1 MDNKIKFRNHISIV
15 IEELGAIFWFVLI
28 FLLGTIKDY
37 FEDINNNIDSI
48 TLAGKKYWFVFPLLL
63 VMLLITIIW
72 KINKWRKTYIFIDS
86 NVLVV
91 ERNTLNNKKISIAIK
106 NISNVNTVQNLFES
120 VIGTSALKLDT
131 NTFSTADST
140 DVKIILK
147 KEQAEQ
153 LKNRLLELINGSSE
167 IKNIEEDI
175 DKIDNDICIK
185 AESKDLIK
193 HGVFSINVFSVLAF
207 IAYLI
212 GIIVYIVSLCEQ
224 NYDGITTKNIIIN
237 SILLIIT
244 GFTILWNTAKDFIKF
259 WNYRVYRAKD
269 NINLSY
275 GIIKKVN
282 YTIPIS
288 TINAVKLKQTF
299 IARLFKRYMVEIV
312 NVGLGD
318 DETENNSFL
327 LLYGTKNEI
336 KEKLNIL
343 LPEFNACI
351 DKEINKCPKC
361 SWIIWSIPISIF
373 IAIITSGV
381 ILAMELINKS
391 HIIILAIG
399 SIICIIGFV
408 VLLGYYF
415 TAGIAVTDS
424 HLVLS
429 KGYFKREL
437 IFIQYNKI
445 QYIKVKQNFIANH
458 FGMYKGEV
466 YILAN
471 LLNNIHGFPY
481 CPEHYV
487 KSIKEKILSH
497 NTIE

>member
-63 VMLLITIIW
+63 VILLITIMW
-72 KINKWRKTYIFIDS
+72 KINKWRKTYIYIDS

-91 ERNTLNNKKISIAIK
+91 ERNTLNSKKISIAIK

-140 DVKIILK
+140 DVKIVLK

-153 LKNRLLELINGSSE
+153 FKNRLLELISDSNE
-167 IKNIEEDI
+167 EKKEIEE
-175 DKIDNDICIK
+175 IDNDTCIK
-185 AESKDLIK
+185 AERNELIK
-193 HGVFSINVFSVLAF
+193 HGLFSINIFSLFVFIGYLAGSICYVIDLF
-207 IAYLI
+207 TQHNNEN
-212 GIIVYIVSLCEQ
+212 S
-224 NYDGITTKNIIIN
+224 TTGTIIN
-237 SILLIIT
+237 LILLLLVGVT
-244 GFTILWNTAKDFIKF
+244 LLWNTAKDFIKF
-259 WNYRVYRAKD
+259 WNYKVYRTKD
-269 NINLSY
+269 KINLSY
-275 GIIKKVN
+275 GLIKKVK

-299 IARLFKRYMVEIV
+299 IARMFKRYMVEIV
-312 NVGLGD
+312 NVGIGD
-318 DETENNSFL
+318 DEAENNSFL
-327 LLYGTKNEI
+327 LLYGTKNDI

-343 LPEFNACI
+343 LPEFDICVNE
-351 DKEINKCPKC
+351 DINKCPKC
-361 SWIIWSIPISIF
+361 SWVIWSIPISIF
-373 IAIITSGV
+373 IVIVTSG
-381 ILAMELINKS
+381 IIISMELIKKS
-391 HIIILAIG
+391 YTIIVAIG
-399 SIICIIGFV
+399 IIICIIGFIG
-408 VLLGYYF
+408 LLAYYF
-415 TAGIAVTDS
+415 TAGIAVTDN

-429 KGYFKREL
+429 KGNFKRE
-437 IFIQYNKI
+437 IVFIDYKKI
-445 QYIKVKQNFIANH
+445 QYMSVKQNFLAKH

-481 CPEHYV
+481 CPEHFV